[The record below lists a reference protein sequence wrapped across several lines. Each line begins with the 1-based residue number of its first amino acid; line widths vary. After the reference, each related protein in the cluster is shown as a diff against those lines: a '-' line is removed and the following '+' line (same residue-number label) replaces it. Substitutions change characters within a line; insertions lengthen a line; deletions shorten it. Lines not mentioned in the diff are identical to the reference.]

1 MILSRF
7 FLRLL
12 VVVDQWPLLFLEDTP
27 MNQNQLYRE
36 VAYATGE
43 TVNFIRK
50 RGFGIVIVP
59 CQRNRP
65 RRRGTR
71 AKHSKRVRPDTQQS
85 KVA

>member
-1 MILSRF
+1 
-7 FLRLL
+7 
-12 VVVDQWPLLFLEDTP
+12 

-36 VAYATGE
+36 VAHATGE

-65 RRRGTR
+65 RRRGAR
-71 AKHSKRVRPDTQQS
+71 AKQSKRMRHDTQQP
-85 KVA
+85 KAA